1 MKDRRGVRARIEG
14 TGSYVPDRVLTNADL
29 ERMVDTSDAWIV
41 ERTGIRERRIAGPGE
56 TCSDLGVRA
65 AERALAAAGVAAADL
80 DFILVATCTGD
91 SPLPATA
98 CLLQHRL
105 GAGRAAAC
113 DISAACTGFVYAL
126 AVGDAYIRSGYRH
139 VLVVG
144 AEVMSILMDWTD
156 RQTCILFGDGAGAVV
171 LGPATNGRGILSSHL
186 HSDGSLWDLICVP
199 GGGSRIPPSE
209 KMLAEGLQY
218 LKMRGNETFK
228 VAVRTMEEVAR
239 EALTANQLSIDDLD
253 LYVPHQANVRILKAV
268 ASRLSLPMDK
278 VVMNMDRYG
287 NTSAASIPIA
297 LDEAVR
303 AGRVREDSLV
313 LLEAFG
319 SGLTWAASLIRW

>member
-1 MKDRRGVRARIEG
+1 MRARIEG

-56 TCSDLGVRA
+56 TCSDLGVKA
-65 AERALAAAGVAAADL
+65 AERALAAAGVAAAELDL
-80 DFILVATCTGD
+80 ILVATCTGD
-91 SPLPATA
+91 APLPATA

-105 GAGRAAAC
+105 GAVRAAAC
-113 DISAACTGFVYAL
+113 DISAACSGFVYAL
-126 AVGDAYIRSGYRH
+126 AVGDAYIRSGYRR

-171 LGPATNGRGILSSHL
+171 LGPATGDRGILSSHL
-186 HSDGSLWDLICVP
+186 HSDGNLWDLICVP
-199 GGGSRIPPSE
+199 GGGSRTPPSE

-218 LKMRGNETFK
+218 LKMKGNETFK
-228 VAVRTMEEVAR
+228 VAVRTMEEVTR
-239 EALTANQLSIDDLD
+239 EALTANRLSIDDLD
-253 LYVPHQANVRILKAV
+253 LYIPHQANVRILKAV
-268 ASRLSLPMDK
+268 ASRLGLPMDK

-287 NTSAASIPIA
+287 NTSAASIPLA

-303 AGRVREDSLV
+303 AGRVREESLV

-319 SGLTWAASLIRW
+319 GGLTWAASLIRW